1 MPAHAWHPYGAVIP
15 PTVLQTHPT
24 SVPFPLLAQ
33 PSLLRTRHPP
43 SASSQA
49 GSIAWDGE
57 LSRHASTV
65 LYLHATQKD
74 LSDFHQVMA

>member
-1 MPAHAWHPYGAVIP
+1 MPAWSWHSYRAPVP
-15 PTVLQTHPT
+15 PVVLQTHP
-24 SVPFPLLAQ
+24 SPVPAPLSPAC
-33 PSLLRTRHPP
+33 SRTHPLP
-43 SASSQA
+43 FASWQA

>member
-1 MPAHAWHPYGAVIP
+1 MPAWSWHSYGAPIP
-15 PTVLQTHPT
+15 PVVLQTHP
-24 SVPFPLLAQ
+24 SLVPAPLSPACYRTH
-33 PSLLRTRHPP
+33 SL
-43 SASSQA
+43 SFASWQA

>member
-1 MPAHAWHPYGAVIP
+1 MPAHAWCLWPREHMWSWCPSPSPFSPACCRAPHP
-15 PTVLQTHPT
+15 LC
-24 SVPFPLLAQ
+24 S
-33 PSLLRTRHPP
+33 R
-43 SASSQA
+43 QA